1 MKVKGHPPGAFIVNR
16 SSVVTHIVIVTKVS
30 SRCIAE
36 KMGCPGL
43 IIKVMKGPHE
53 AFFAKRTGVVMLHCT
68 AWLYMALQFHQAIHK
83 QQLMVTFRVR
93 VSENEQ
99 EQARTM

>member
-1 MKVKGHPPGAFIVNR
+1 MKVKGHPPGAFIANR
-16 SSVVTHIVIVTKVS
+16 SSVVTCIAIVTKVS

-36 KMGCPGL
+36 KTGCPGL

-53 AFFAKRTGVVMLHCT
+53 AFFAKRTGVMMPHRST
-68 AWLYMALQFHQAIHK
+68 QLYMALQFHQAIHK
-83 QQLMVTFRVR
+83 QQLTVAFRVR

-99 EQARTM
+99 E